1 MLMHVKI
8 LVEVTVDSPTRIE
21 AYQAAKKAALETPDK
36 VTWYPRGAEFMN
48 GHPVDYDYDERI
60 DG

>member
-1 MLMHVKI
+1 LIIDTDV
-8 LVEVTVDSPTRIE
+8 LVWYLRGN
-21 AYQAAKKAALETPDK
+21 QAAKKAALETPDK